1 MVDVQQ
7 LSRKRLVF
15 IGLSILVVITYLLSA
30 YTPSS
35 SSILQCTTSTASND
49 FLPPTFK
56 DLNQLA
62 TTAATSYNDLILVT
76 VLVRSHQLPNLPNL
90 LSLLGSLSYPS
101 HQLSLA
107 FLLTDPSTGSQP
119 VFEHMVHHTEH
130 QFHSISAYAKTMV
143 MELPAQKNQVFE
155 LQPLK
160 RSQWARA
167 RNFLTRSALR
177 DEHKWVLSMDVNLE
191 DAPSDIIQQLMAVDV
206 DVVVPNCMV
215 KRADGLI
222 WGYDKANWQE
232 TELSITFTDNALDDY
247 VYLEGKL
254 GGSECSFL
262 NECLRLNFLHCRV
275 LGNADTPKTAGGYAN
290 RCRSTCQSSAGRYW
304 LLLLTKQSPCS
315 SHRRH
320 IPSFSIP
327 PSTRHGRLCTNG
339 QSFWVWCL
347 WPSWRADSSCP

>member
-1 MVDVQQ
+1 
-7 LSRKRLVF
+7 
-15 IGLSILVVITYLLSA
+15 
-30 YTPSS
+30 
-35 SSILQCTTSTASND
+35 
-49 FLPPTFK
+49 
-56 DLNQLA
+56 
-62 TTAATSYNDLILVT
+62 VT

-90 LSLLGSLSYPS
+90 LALLGSLSYPS

-177 DEHKWVLSMDVNLE
+177 DEHKWVLSMDVDLE
-191 DAPSDIIQQLMAVDV
+191 DAPRDIIQQLMAVDV

-262 NECLRLNFLHCRV
+262 I
-275 LGNADTPKTAGGYAN
+275 NACD
-290 RCRSTCQSSAGRYW
+290 STFSIVGFWEMQ
-304 LLLLTKQSPCS
+304 T
-315 SHRRH
+315 HRRLLVDMPADADRH
-320 IPSFSIP
+320 AKVPLDGIGSCFSLSKAHVHRTGVIYP
-327 PSTRHGRLCTNG
+327 PFPYCHQLDTEGFAQMAKASGFGVYGLPGVQVLHGPEEL
-339 QSFWVWCL
+339 
-347 WPSWRADSSCP
+347 AM